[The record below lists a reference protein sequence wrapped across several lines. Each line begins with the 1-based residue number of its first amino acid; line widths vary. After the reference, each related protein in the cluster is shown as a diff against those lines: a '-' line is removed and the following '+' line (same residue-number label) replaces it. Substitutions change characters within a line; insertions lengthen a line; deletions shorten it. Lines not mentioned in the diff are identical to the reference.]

1 LLVKLLRREGGGIL
15 DAFIKVFNWVMLI
28 VSIIGFGRLL
38 YNERWV
44 RAAVASV
51 LTGIALYT
59 MIFF

>member
-1 LLVKLLRREGGGIL
+1 
-15 DAFIKVFNWVMLI
+15 MLI